1 MENDV
6 LNAIKKIWNAI
17 VKSNTDE
24 EPNFETNFD
33 HIIDLFH
40 FGDSYYYI
48 FNLQNS
54 VIEYV
59 HPNVEKVL
67 GLKPD
72 EFTTEK
78 FMEIVHPDDL
88 PHFMNMENT
97 AIKFAL
103 NFTPE
108 QLQNYKVRSDFRIV
122 NPITKENIRILKHIH
137 PLQFTENNGVLR
149 CLGIHTDISY
159 LKPFGKPIL
168 SFIGLNGAPNYI
180 NIEVEEVFKPT
191 NEILTPR
198 EKEILKLLYKGESS
212 KQVAHALHLSE
223 ATVNTHR
230 RNILCKTNSNSIQ
243 EVIYKAIEKGWI

>member
-159 LKPFGKPIL
+159 LNVMGRPIL
-168 SFIGLNGAPNYI
+168 SFIGMDGEPNFI
-180 NIEVEEVFKPT
+180 DLEIIEKFKPT
-191 NEILTPR
+191 KEILTAR
-198 EKEILKLLYKGESS
+198 EKELLRYLFKGQSS
-212 KQVAHALHLSE
+212 KQIAYHLSLSE

-230 RNILCKTNSNSIQ
+230 RNILAKTSCNSIQ
-243 EVIYKAIEKGWI
+243 EVIYKAIENGWI

>member
-1 MENDV
+1 MYINS
-6 LNAIKKIWNAI
+6 IRKIWNSIA
-17 VKSNTDE
+17 KSDIDE
-24 EPNFETNFD
+24 EPNFETDFD
-33 HIIDLFH
+33 HIIELFH

-59 HPNVEKVL
+59 HPKVEEIIGV
-67 GLKPD
+67 KPED
-72 EFTTEK
+72 FTTEK
-78 FMEIVHPDDL
+78 FMEIVHHDDL

-108 QLQNYKVRSDFRIV
+108 KLENYKVRSDFRVIHQQSQE
-122 NPITKENIRILKHIH
+122 TIRILRHIH
-137 PLQFTENNGVLR
+137 PLQFTANKGVLL
-149 CLGIHTDISY
+149 CLGIQTDISY

-198 EKEILKLLYKGESS
+198 EKEILKLLHKGESS
-212 KQVAHALHLSE
+212 KQVAQELHLSE
-223 ATVNTHR
+223 ATVNTHS
-230 RNILCKTNSNSIQ
+230 RNILCKTQCTSIQ
-243 EVIYKAIEKGWI
+243 EVIYKAIENGWI